1 MRGVAHAALVPAQ
14 GNNSQAPDG
23 MDLSLVIPIYNA
35 EEYVVTSAERVRSY
49 LSTLPGLTYEV
60 IFVDDGS
67 LDRSADTLR
76 SLALPSVNVLQL
88 PNNVGKF
95 GAICAGMAAAQG
107 RCRIFTDGDIPY
119 ELEAIGY
126 IADLVLRR
134 DFHVVIGDR
143 TLPGSEYSEQL
154 SCIRSVVTKLFTLFV
169 RILVAGGLFDT
180 QCGIK
185 GFRGDVA
192 EALFPLIRDKG
203 FSGDVELLY
212 IALKYN
218 LEIKRVPVRLRR
230 QAPSSVRVMRHGLR
244 MLRRISR
251 LRRSWRRGYY
261 HSEALKA
268 IAEQRY
274 WSDSTPSPH
283 IS

>member
-1 MRGVAHAALVPAQ
+1 
-14 GNNSQAPDG
+14 

-35 EEYVVTSAERVRSY
+35 EAYVAESARLVHSY
-49 LSTLPGLTYEV
+49 LSRLPSLTYEV

-67 LDRSADTLR
+67 HDRGAELLL
-76 SLALPSVNVLQL
+76 SLALPSTTVLRL
-88 PNNVGKF
+88 PCNLGKF
-95 GAICAGMAAAQG
+95 GAIRAGMHAATG
-107 RCRIFTDGDIPY
+107 RCRIFTDGDVPY
-119 ELEAIGY
+119 ELDAIRY
-126 IADLVLRR
+126 ISDLILTR
-134 DFHVVIGDR
+134 DLHLVIGDR

-154 SCIRSVVTKLFTLFV
+154 SPVRGVVTKIFTLFV

-180 QCGIK
+180 QCGVK

-192 EALFPLIRDKG
+192 DALFPLVRDTG

-230 QAPSSVRVMRHGLR
+230 QGPSSVRVVRHGLK

-261 HSEALKA
+261 HSEKLAL
-268 IAEQRY
+268 IADQSYWDSEQTSAHTAQRQ
-274 WSDSTPSPH
+274 TAQHP
-283 IS
+283 